1 MTQFSTN
8 NQINQVRSEYQI
20 HLNASIDCVRFLLR
34 QGVAF
39 CGHDESEDSSDQG
52 NFLEH
57 LRFLVDHNKDIK
69 VVTLKNALDNIKL
82 TILEIH
88 KDIVR
93 VAVIET
99 INVIIRDL
107 GNALFSISIDESRD
121 LSRNEQMAIVFSYV
135 DKKKCM

>member
-1 MTQFSTN
+1 MS
-8 NQINQVRSEYQI
+8 
-20 HLNASIDCVRFLLR
+20 
-34 QGVAF
+34 
-39 CGHDESEDSSDQG
+39 
-52 NFLEH
+52 
-57 LRFLVDHNKDIK
+57 
-69 VVTLKNALDNIKL
+69 VTLKNALDNIKL
-82 TILEIH
+82 MALEIH

-107 GNALFSISIDESRD
+107 GNALFSISIDESCD

>member
-1 MTQFSTN
+1 MTQFSPN

-99 INVIIRDL
+99 INAIIRDL

>member
-1 MTQFSTN
+1 M
-8 NQINQVRSEYQI
+8 
-20 HLNASIDCVRFLLR
+20 
-34 QGVAF
+34 
-39 CGHDESEDSSDQG
+39 
-52 NFLEH
+52 
-57 LRFLVDHNKDIK
+57 RFLVDQNEDIK
-69 VVTLKNALDNIKL
+69 VETLKNAHNNIKL
-82 TILEIH
+82 MTPEIH